1 MLNPCNFVPR
11 RQAVPVLALALTLA
25 FAGARCA
32 AADIDETVAA
42 KSSEA
47 VPPVGS
53 SRWEGAIG
61 ATVSEGPSY
70 AGSDARKIR
79 VTPAFYLRRGRFSV
93 SSGSGF
99 ITRPQEEVVR
109 GLGVD
114 VVESD
119 NWRVSAG
126 LRYDGGRDADPAAGI
141 GEVRNTVRVRLSGR
155 WQIDEHWRVAAGW
168 SIDAFGRGGG
178 HNGEFRASYERPLSA
193 WMRWEVGAALAVGG
207 DKYMQA
213 YYGVDEEQSAS
224 SGLPVYTP
232 GAGLR
237 DLTLGTSLRF
247 DITPRWV
254 GHAGIGVG
262 QLLGPAADSPL
273 TKKTFSYGLSTGLAW
288 RF

>member
-1 MLNPCNFVPR
+1 MVNTFCLMPR
-11 RQAVPVLALALTLA
+11 RGVVPVLALASTLA
-25 FAGARCA
+25 FASGRCA
-32 AADIDETVAA
+32 AADIDDTVAA
-42 KSSEA
+42 RSSEA
-47 VPPVGS
+47 AAPVGS
-53 SRWEGAIG
+53 QRWEGAIG

-79 VTPAFYLRRGRFSV
+79 VTPAFYLRRGRVSI

-99 ITRPQEEVVR
+99 ISRPQDEVVR

-114 VVESD
+114 VVERKD
-119 NWRVSAG
+119 WRVSAG

-141 GEVRNTVRVRLSGR
+141 GEVRNTVRVRLAGR

-178 HNGEFRASYERPLSA
+178 DVAEFRASYERPLSD
-193 WMRWEVGAALAVGG
+193 WMRWDVGAALAVGG
-207 DKYMQA
+207 DKYMRA
-213 YYGVDEEQSAS
+213 YFGVDETQSAS
-224 SGLPVYTP
+224 SGLPVYRP

-237 DLTLGTSLRF
+237 DVTLGTSLRF

-262 QLLGPAADSPL
+262 QMLGPAADSPL
-273 TKKTFSYGLSTGLAW
+273 TKKNFSYGLSTGLAW

>member
-1 MLNPCNFVPR
+1 VPR
-11 RQAVPVLALALTLA
+11 RRGAPLLALALTLA
-25 FAGARCA
+25 FAGGRCV

-47 VPPVGS
+47 AAPVGS

-61 ATVSEGPSY
+61 ATVSEGPSS
-70 AGSDARKIR
+70 AGSDSRKIS
-79 VTPAFYLRRGRFSV
+79 VTPAFYLRRGRFSI

-99 ITRPQEEVVR
+99 ITRPQDEVVR
-109 GLGVD
+109 GLGID
-114 VVESD
+114 VVERKD
-119 NWRVSAG
+119 WRISAG

-155 WQIDEHWRVAAGW
+155 WQIDEHWRLAAGW
-168 SIDAFGRGGG
+168 TVDALGRGGG
-178 HNGEFRASYERPLSA
+178 DIAELRLSHERLLSA

-213 YYGVDEEQSAS
+213 YFGIDEALSAA
-224 SGLPVYTP
+224 SGLPVYKP

-237 DLTLGTSLRF
+237 DLSLGSSLRF

-262 QLLGPAADSPL
+262 QLLGPAADSPS
-273 TKKTFSYGLSTGLAW
+273 TRQTFSYGFSTGLAW